1 MIGAG
6 SIVSARVF
14 QHTFGFKMGEIAI
27 FFGAS
32 GIRGGGAL
40 ARRSAGFGMGAA
52 ALFDVGSGFPRITV
66 GEATDWGFGLGS
78 ATIEGFC
85 RCVSIAAA
93 SRSAFFGLREG
104 ATVLVK

>member
-1 MIGAG
+1 
-6 SIVSARVF
+6 
-14 QHTFGFKMGEIAI
+14 MGEIAI
-27 FFGAS
+27 FFGGS

-85 RCVSIAAA
+85 RRVSIAAD

-104 ATVLVK
+104 VTVLVK